1 MKFWRNKSMDKVLL
15 DTSVI
20 YALWDADDDHHRK
33 AVSIRQRLISRKVN
47 LVLPNFIL
55 AESHTILNK
64 RLGPQAARDFLN
76 SALQEYEIERA
87 TLEDEWAAYALLQQT
102 SRAKDLSYFD
112 AVAIAMA
119 DRLGIEEVFSF
130 DRHFKLAGLDLV
142 EE

>member
-1 MKFWRNKSMDKVLL
+1 MDKVLL
-15 DTSVI
+15 DTSAV
-20 YALWDADDDHHRK
+20 YALLDADDDHHRK
-33 AVSIRQRLISRKVN
+33 AAAISQRLIDRKVV

-55 AESHTILNK
+55 AEAHAILNK

-76 SALQEYEIERA
+76 SALQEYEIVRA

-119 DRLGIEEVFSF
+119 DRLGIGEVFSF
-130 DRHFKLAGLDLV
+130 DRHFKLAGLSLAG
-142 EE
+142 E

>member
-1 MKFWRNKSMDKVLL
+1 MDKVLL
-15 DTSVI
+15 DTSAI
-20 YALWDADDDHHRK
+20 YALLDADDDHHRK
-33 AVSIRQRLISRKVN
+33 AAAISQQLVRRKVV
-47 LVLPNFIL
+47 LVLPNFLL
-55 AESHTILNK
+55 AESHAILNK

-119 DRLGIEEVFSF
+119 DRLGIGEVFSF
-130 DRHFKLAGLDLV
+130 DRHFKLAGLSLA
-142 EE
+142 EG

>member
-1 MKFWRNKSMDKVLL
+1 MDKVLL
-15 DTSVI
+15 DTSAV
-20 YALWDADDDHHRK
+20 YALLDADDDHHRK
-33 AVSIRQRLISRKVN
+33 AAAISQRLIARKVV

-55 AESHTILNK
+55 AEAHAILNK

-76 SALQEYEIERA
+76 SALQEYEIVRA

-119 DRLGIEEVFSF
+119 DRLGIGEVFSF
-130 DRHFKLAGLDLV
+130 DRHFKLAGLSLAG
-142 EE
+142 E